1 MDYYLMYGSWE
12 LTPGGVAS
20 KNGTQEEQSVD
31 SKCREGLAP
40 SHNWRRILPAHNI
53 ENHVLCRF
61 RMQSTLRPCHL
72 RL

>member
-1 MDYYLMYGSWE
+1 MDVGGLRDREDIKMDYYLMYGSWE

-40 SHNWRRILPAHNI
+40 GHNL
-53 ENHVLCRF
+53 
-61 RMQSTLRPCHL
+61 ST
-72 RL
+72 